1 METNTQNSATQTE
14 AIKSYLLAGNT
25 LTQLESLDRFRCLRL
40 GARCWELRQ
49 SGYNVKSEMVK
60 TPSGKN
66 IASYFIPANEPLIAP
81 SERKKEKSITLSKLK
96 LLAKEVAEGD
106 LLTELAFSKLI
117 ATAEN
122 GQHRPNTST
131 N

>member
-1 METNTQNSATQTE
+1 METNTQNSVTQTE

-81 SERKKEKSITLSKLK
+81 SERKKDKTISLSKLRA
-96 LLAKEVAEGD
+96 LAKEIADGD
-106 LLTELAFSKLI
+106 LLTEMTYSKLLI
-117 ATAEN
+117 AAEK
-122 GQHRPNTST
+122 G
-131 N
+131 